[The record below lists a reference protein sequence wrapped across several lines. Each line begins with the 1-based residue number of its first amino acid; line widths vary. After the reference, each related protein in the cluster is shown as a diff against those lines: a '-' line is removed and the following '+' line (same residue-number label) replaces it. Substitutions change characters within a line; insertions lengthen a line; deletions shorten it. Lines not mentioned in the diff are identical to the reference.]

1 MTTPYDPTLF
11 RGTAAHYLR
20 GRPPYSRAL
29 PEFLASEAN
38 LRGRRALDVGCGPG
52 RLTVDLAP
60 HAAEVVGLDP
70 DAEMLAEA
78 ASHAAHRGASNV
90 RWVLG
95 RAEEVPA
102 LGLGQFALITFAQSF
117 HWTDRETVAEVV
129 YDLLEPGGVLALIG
143 HEVRGRPRPDGP
155 GAPPIPHEA
164 IQALLDRHLGPERLA
179 GQGRWTLPTERNEEV
194 LARTRFGRP
203 RTVYLEGR
211 GDLVQSVEDVLA
223 NVHSMSYAAP
233 PLFGDRL
240 AAFDDDLRALLTS
253 MSPGGMFWDW
263 PGDTELILARRSDS

>member
-29 PEFLASEAN
+29 PEFLAREAN

-52 RLTVDLAP
+52 RLTVDLAL
-60 HAAEVVGLDP
+60 HASEVIGLDP

-78 ASHAAHRGASNV
+78 ASHAERRGVPNV
-90 RWVLG
+90 RWVPG
-95 RAEEVPA
+95 RAEEIAA
-102 LGLGQFALITFAQSF
+102 LSLGQFALVTLAQSF
-117 HWTDRETVAEVV
+117 HWTDREAVAEAV
-129 YDLLEPGGVLALIG
+129 YDLIEPGGVLALIG
-143 HEVRGRPRPDGP
+143 HEVRGRPRPDGS
-155 GAPPIPHEA
+155 GVPPIPHEA
-164 IQALLDRHLGPERLA
+164 IEALLERHLAAERRA
-179 GQGRWTLPTERNEEV
+179 GQGLRAPSERHEEV
-194 LARTRFGRP
+194 LARTRFGQP
-203 RTVYLEGR
+203 QTVYLEGR

-240 AAFDDDLRALLTS
+240 EAFDAELRALLGS
-253 MSPGGMFWDW
+253 MSPGGTFWDW
-263 PGDTELILARRSDS
+263 PGDTEVILARRSAS